1 MPFVQKGK
9 RVFSRTLQGGPSD
22 MHISKDCG
30 KSHRTDIGAFS
41 AKKKLRSVSMGIHP
55 RDECARLGNSSDV
68 FLELG
73 DLYWIK
79 DCRILV

>member
-1 MPFVQKGK
+1 MKSFRG
-9 RVFSRTLQGGPSD
+9 RPSD

-30 KSHRTDIGAFS
+30 KSHWTDIGAFS
-41 AKKKLRSVSMGIHP
+41 AKKELRSVPMGIHP

-68 FLELG
+68 FLDLG